1 MNEIDLKFFVE
12 QKHVTIRGIY
22 KDPVGSNEEF
32 ADNQFRPNCTVAMTV
47 APELFDPFHAV
58 RCLNLVEERLLGK
71 IGMKTLDPKDSRYR
85 PYYVNSDDSADFY
98 T

>member
-1 MNEIDLKFFVE
+1 
-12 QKHVTIRGIY
+12 
-22 KDPVGSNEEF
+22 
-32 ADNQFRPNCTVAMTV
+32 MTV